1 MSMMAALDLPV
12 LYLGT
17 LFFSTLIARYLLQ
30 SYVATAFIALARLTI
45 LTSIA
50 LVCLLFYSD
59 ELPLLVRLLCIAIVY
74 TWIRL
79 IVPFLASNEA
89 VYTDYTRIMLEGLGV
104 IVVLASL
111 VFGLHFDNPPFLFRT
126 VVAVTI
132 LGAGIQVAK
141 EKNLPL
147 GLNRYALAG
156 LSIATAMVL
165 FWWTLRSQPLTSENP
180 LDSLADE
187 FWVAM
192 ILIWIVFFMAII
204 RLYFSVNSQEKDRI
218 EKLAQA
224 QENRLVLSKQVESL
238 DRQRALGMLASSLQH
253 ELRQPL
259 AAMTVNT
266 QLIARALKRNEA
278 AGDYLDQCLLE
289 VKQEL
294 QRFKKQIQAIR
305 GFIGSSEHEAFS
317 SVMIDVAIDD
327 VLRFLMPE
335 LSKLNIQIC
344 VDVEPGC
351 ELRIAENQLNHALL
365 HCIMNAMESIQR
377 SSSNQTGGRINVI
390 VKRDDAHCFI
400 RIEDTGSGMTDEQMQ
415 RAGKEIFTTKSGRL
429 GLGLLMVNQFLVNCS
444 GHMVFDTE
452 GPNFAIVLA
461 LPYKAY

>member
-1 MSMMAALDLPV
+1 MSMIAAIDLPA
-12 LYLGT
+12 LYLGCMF
-17 LFFSTLIARYLLQ
+17 LSALLAQYFLKSYL
-30 SYVATAFIALARLTI
+30 ADAFTGLVRLTI
-45 LTSIA
+45 VMSMA
-50 LVCLLFYSD
+50 LVCLLFYRD
-59 ELPLLVRLLCIAIVY
+59 EAPLLVQLVCVALVY

-79 IVPFLASNEA
+79 IVPFLASHEA
-89 VYTDYTRIMLEGLGV
+89 VYTDYTRIMLEGFGV
-104 IVVLASL
+104 IVVLVFL
-111 VFGLHFDNPPFLFRT
+111 VFGLHFDNLQFLFRT
-126 VVAVTI
+126 IVVLALLFMGV
-132 LGAGIQVAK
+132 QFAK
-141 EKNLPL
+141 EQNLPP
-147 GLNRYALAG
+147 GLNRYAFTG
-156 LSIATAMVL
+156 LSIVSAFAL
-165 FWWTLRSQPLTSENP
+165 FWWTLGSQPLTSESP
-180 LDSLADE
+180 LDSFAGE
-187 FWVAM
+187 FWIAM

-204 RLYFSVNSQEKDRI
+204 RLYFSINSREKDRI

-224 QENRLVLSKQVESL
+224 QENRLVLSTQVESL

-278 AGDYLDQCLLE
+278 TGGYVDQCLLE

-294 QRFKKQIQAIR
+294 QRFKRQIKAIR
-305 GFIGSSEHEAFS
+305 GFIGSSELEAFS
-317 SVMIDVAIDD
+317 SVMIEVAIDD

-335 LSKLNIQIC
+335 LSKLNIQIR

-351 ELRIAENQLNHALL
+351 ELRVAANQLNHALL
-365 HCIMNAMESIQR
+365 HCMMNAMESIQN
-377 SSSNQTGGRINVI
+377 SASHQTGGRINVI
-390 VKRDDAHCFI
+390 VKRDDAHCLI

-415 RAGKEIFTTKSGRL
+415 KAGKEIFTTKSGRL

-461 LPYKAY
+461 LPYQ

>member
-1 MSMMAALDLPV
+1 M
-12 LYLGT
+12 
-17 LFFSTLIARYLLQ
+17 
-30 SYVATAFIALARLTI
+30 
-45 LTSIA
+45 
-50 LVCLLFYSD
+50 
-59 ELPLLVRLLCIAIVY
+59 RLLCIAIVY

-278 AGDYLDQCLLE
+278 AGDYVDQCLLE

-390 VKRDDAHCFI
+390 VERDDAHCFI

>member
-1 MSMMAALDLPV
+1 MSMIAGLDLPG
-12 LYLGT
+12 LYLGCM
-17 LFFSTLIARYLLQ
+17 FFSALLAHYFLKSYL
-30 SYVATAFIALARLTI
+30 ADAFTGLVRLTI
-45 LTSIA
+45 LMSMA
-50 LVCLLFYSD
+50 LVCLLFYRD
-59 ELPLLVRLLCIAIVY
+59 EAPLLVQLVCVALVY

-89 VYTDYTRIMLEGLGV
+89 VYTDYTRIMLESFGV
-104 IVVLASL
+104 IVVLAAL
-111 VFGLHFDNPPFLFRT
+111 MFGLHFDNLPFLFRT
-126 VVAVTI
+126 VVVLALLFMGV
-132 LGAGIQVAK
+132 QFAK
-141 EKNLPL
+141 EENLPP
-147 GLNRYALAG
+147 GLNRYAFTG
-156 LSIATAMVL
+156 LSIVTAIVL
-165 FWWTLRSQPLTSENP
+165 SWWTLRSQSLTSKSP
-180 LDSLADE
+180 LDSLAGE
-187 FWVAM
+187 FWIAM

-204 RLYFSVNSQEKDRI
+204 RLYFSVNSEEKDRI

-278 AGDYLDQCLLE
+278 MGDYVDQCLLE

-294 QRFKKQIQAIR
+294 QRFKRQIKAIR
-305 GFIGSSEHEAFS
+305 GFIGSSELEAFS
-317 SVMIDVAIDD
+317 NVMIEVAIDD

-335 LSKLNIQIC
+335 LSKLNIQIR
-344 VDVEPGC
+344 VDVEPGS
-351 ELRIAENQLNHALL
+351 ELRVAANQLNHALL
-365 HCIMNAMESIQR
+365 HCVMNAMESIQK
-377 SSSNQTGGRINVI
+377 SSSHQTGGRINLI
-390 VKRDDAHCFI
+390 VKRNDAHCLI
-400 RIEDTGSGMTDEQMQ
+400 RIEDSGSGMTDEQMQ
-415 RAGKEIFTTKSGRL
+415 KAGKEIFTTKSGRL

-461 LPYKAY
+461 LPHK